1 MDFFVERPERA
12 FIVALAFGFCFLAA
26 ALSRAKPAWPLALP
40 AAAWLAYGTWEQHLR
55 GKGHNIR
62 VDLLLI
68 YPVLGA
74 ITLAGLVLHPM
85 LNQRTRIRK
94 ARADQKTS

>member
-1 MDFFVERPERA
+1 MERPERA
-12 FIVALAFGFCFLAA
+12 FIVALALGLCFLAA

-40 AAAWLAYGTWEQHLR
+40 AAAWLVYGAWEQHLR
-55 GKGHNIR
+55 GKGYNIR

-74 ITLAGLVLHPM
+74 ITLAGLVLHPI
-85 LNQRTRIRK
+85 LNHRTRIKRPQ
-94 ARADQKTS
+94 ADQKTS